1 MKQRRNMQKVA
12 NPLDELRGL
21 NLKDLTTA
29 DHIIKIVKERMDE
42 MVTNHLCRGK
52 PTLWLTFANHD
63 KEPQTIQLH
72 IEGFDEEEL
81 RKDLAALRRLHF
93 DFPVGHRG

>member
-1 MKQRRNMQKVA
+1 MQKVA
-12 NPLDELRGL
+12 NALDELRGL
-21 NLKDLTTA
+21 NLKDLDTA
-29 DHIIKIVKERMDE
+29 DHLVRIVKTRMDE
-42 MVTNHLCRGK
+42 MVRNHLCRGK
-52 PTLWLTFANHD
+52 PGLWLTFANHD
-63 KEPQTIQLH
+63 EEPQTIQLR

>member
-1 MKQRRNMQKVA
+1 MQRVGNA
-12 NPLDELRGL
+12 LDDLRGV
-21 NLKDLTTA
+21 NLKDLATA
-29 DHIIKIVKERMDE
+29 DHLVRIVKARINE

-52 PTLWLTFANHD
+52 PALWLTFANYD

-81 RKDLAALRRLHF
+81 RKDLSVRRRLHF
-93 DFPVGHRG
+93 DFPVGHRS